1 MIHLEEALDIP
12 SITSIYTEAH
22 NTSHARTRL
31 QGDSVINEVLD
42 HTLNREAECVRGQ
55 TTTAAEKMFRDT
67 IHLNT
72 VDNTIPSTARK
83 RFNNEIRTKV
93 RDKTRRDIQENLASH
108 AANLQVQGNLLT
120 LAAKEKVDLVWKSSM
135 FQLKSGTLKF
145 MLNAAI
151 DTLPTPAN
159 LKRWKCGTSD
169 KCKLCGNRGTTNHI
183 LNCCTVMLNTARY
196 TWRHNN
202 LINFIVTNVDKSR
215 FKIYSDL
222 PG

>member
-1 MIHLEEALDIP
+1 MMCWIILSTERP
-12 SITSIYTEAH
+12 SIW
-22 NTSHARTRL
+22 
-31 QGDSVINEVLD
+31 
-42 HTLNREAECVRGQ
+42 GQ
-55 TTTAAEKMFRDT
+55 TITMAEKVFRDT

-72 VDNTIPSTARK
+72 VDDTIPTFTGNRAK
-83 RFNNEIRTKV
+83 HLTQIFNTEIRTKV

-159 LKRWKCGTSD
+159 LKRWICGTSD

-183 LNCCTVMLNTARY
+183 LNCCTVTAAS
-196 TWRHNN
+196 
-202 LINFIVTNVDKSR
+202 SR
-215 FKIYSDL
+215 NRAIGFPCKGMEI
-222 PG
+222 